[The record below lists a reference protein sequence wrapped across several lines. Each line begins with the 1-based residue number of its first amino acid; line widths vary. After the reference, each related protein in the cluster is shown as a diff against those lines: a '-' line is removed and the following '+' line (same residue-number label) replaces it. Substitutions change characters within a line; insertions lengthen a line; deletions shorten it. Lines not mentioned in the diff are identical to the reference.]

1 MAFKLFSVSVRYKVI
16 CWNEMHFCDLDDFF
30 FFSQLLTI
38 DTFLDEWTSRQ
49 MLRGGGVELR
59 QGRVCEVQVVKAP

>member
-1 MAFKLFSVSVRYKVI
+1 MTRTIGAPLLFPRKTEFSLKTKFSMAFKLFSVSVRYKVI

-38 DTFLDEWTSRQ
+38 DTFLDE
-49 MLRGGGVELR
+49 
-59 QGRVCEVQVVKAP
+59 